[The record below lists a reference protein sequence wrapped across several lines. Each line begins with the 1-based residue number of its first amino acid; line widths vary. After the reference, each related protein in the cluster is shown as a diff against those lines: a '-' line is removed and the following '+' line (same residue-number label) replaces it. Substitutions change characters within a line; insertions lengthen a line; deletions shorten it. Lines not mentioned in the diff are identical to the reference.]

1 MQAQQG
7 LINMTKREKINA
19 LSQLGTYI
27 QEKPDALE
35 EAVERAYYKNRWFTH
50 DNTWRSLQ
58 SIAGNMLD
66 AGKLEKWLAPYG
78 FPDNK
83 DPRRIG
89 LVLAGNLP
97 LVGFHDVLSTMIA
110 GHRAMIKMSSK
121 DKELLP
127 HLLDQLATID
137 GDFAAH
143 FELVERLTDIDA
155 VIATGSNN
163 TARYFEY
170 YFGKYPNIIR
180 KNRNSV
186 AILAG
191 NESAADY
198 LDLGK
203 DVFSYF
209 GMGCRNVSK
218 LYLPTGFDPAE
229 VLNGLEPFGAVMEH
243 DKYRNNYDYHR
254 SILLLNQDSHLASDF
269 LMLLQREA
277 IASPMA
283 SLHYEFYEDETDLQS
298 KLNQHK
304 NEIQVIASNDEK
316 LGHVPLGKTQE
327 PELWDYAD
335 DVDTMEFLCNAV

>member
-1 MQAQQG
+1 
-7 LINMTKREKINA
+7 MTKAQKIQA
-19 LSQLGTYI
+19 LSQLGAYI
-27 QEKPDALE
+27 QAKPDALNE
-35 EAVERAYYKNRWFTH
+35 TVEKAYYRNRWFTP
-50 DNTWRSLQ
+50 DNTWRALQ
-58 SIAGNMLD
+58 SIASKMLD
-66 AGKLEKWLAPYG
+66 DGKLEKWIARYHI
-78 FPDNK
+78 PDHN
-83 DPRRIG
+83 DYRRVG

-97 LVGFHDVLSTMIA
+97 LVGFHDVLSTMMA
-110 GHRAMIKMSSK
+110 GHCAVIKMSSK

-127 HLLDQLATID
+127 HLLDRLVAID
-137 GDFAAH
+137 AGFAAH
-143 FELVERLTDIDA
+143 FEVTERLADLDA

-186 AILAG
+186 AILTG
-191 NESAADY
+191 HETAADY

-203 DVFSYF
+203 DVFSFF

-218 LYLPTGFDPAE
+218 LYIPAGFDPAE
-229 VLNGLEPFGAVMEH
+229 VLDGLEPFGAVMEH

-254 SILLLNQDSHLASDF
+254 SILLLNQDPHLASDF
-269 LMLLQREA
+269 LMLLEKEA

-283 SLHYEFYEDETDLQS
+283 SLHYEFYEDKTDLQS

-335 DVDTMEFLCNAV
+335 GVDTMAFLLNS